1 MKVITNNAISLDGK
15 IAAVDRSFSTLG
27 SEEDLRTM
35 EVLRA
40 GVDAIFVGG
49 HTFRCWP
56 YPSTDAP
63 GAPPREKPLINAILT
78 RRGLFGDGAPADPDW
93 ASRWVGA
100 PTRPLLF
107 GPEGLDVQAHAAAL
121 GGEVFTT
128 LDPNPAWVL
137 AELAAQGV
145 QRVLVEGGGDLLAQ
159 LLAQDLVDEV
169 NVTLCPLLLGGV
181 KAPTLLDGPGF
192 SVDDARRLQLIDLRR
207 AGDELFLR
215 YAVIRRK
222 TA

>member
-1 MKVITNNAISLDGK
+1 MRVLTNNAISLDGK
-15 IAAVDRSFSTLG
+15 IAAVDRGFSTLG

-35 EVLRA
+35 ESLRA
-40 GVDAIFVGG
+40 QVDAVFVGG

-78 RRGLFGDGAPADPDW
+78 RKGLFGEGAPADADW
-93 ASRWVGA
+93 AARWVGA

-107 GPEGLDVQAHAAAL
+107 GPEGLDVPAHAAAL
-121 GGEVFTT
+121 GGEVFTS
-128 LDPNPAWVL
+128 DAPNPAWVL
-137 AELAAQGV
+137 DVLASRGV
-145 QRVLVEGGGDLLAQ
+145 RSVLVEGGGDLLAQ
-159 LLAQDLVDEV
+159 LLTADLVDEV

-192 SVDDARRLQLIDLRR
+192 RVEDARRLRLVDLRR
-207 AGDELFLR
+207 VGDELFLR
-215 YAVIRRK
+215 YAVLRRSK
-222 TA
+222 A

>member
-1 MKVITNNAISLDGK
+1 
-15 IAAVDRSFSTLG
+15 
-27 SEEDLRTM
+27 
-35 EVLRA
+35 
-40 GVDAIFVGG
+40 
-49 HTFRCWP
+49 
-56 YPSTDAP
+56 
-63 GAPPREKPLINAILT
+63 
-78 RRGLFGDGAPADPDW
+78 
-93 ASRWVGA
+93 
-100 PTRPLLF
+100 
-107 GPEGLDVQAHAAAL
+107 
-121 GGEVFTT
+121 
-128 LDPNPAWVL
+128 
-137 AELAAQGV
+137 LAAQGV